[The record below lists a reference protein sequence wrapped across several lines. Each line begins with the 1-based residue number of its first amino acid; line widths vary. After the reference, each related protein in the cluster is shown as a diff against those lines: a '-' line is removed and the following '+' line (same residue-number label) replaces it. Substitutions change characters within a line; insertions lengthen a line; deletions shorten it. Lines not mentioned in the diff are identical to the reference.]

1 MRQLERK
8 KVHKEEEESV
18 FVTMTDM
25 TISFLLIIMI
35 LLAFF
40 ATQINENETISL
52 KEYDRVSNERDDLR
66 LENYYLYSLLSS
78 LRTRLFRLQKENEE
92 LKKKIEALMLNPL
105 DDYLSQAIKLRK
117 SILNQLRDGLLKE
130 FPNLQVVI
138 SPEQDALRFQGDGL
152 FEKGSSKLDNNTMEI
167 VTTMGRLLDEVLV
180 CYTLGKRAI
189 PGPDCKSGNALIETV
204 QIEGH
209 TDSDGTDVIN
219 LTLSTE
225 RANETLVVMLNQNH
239 SLLEH
244 KNLRGQPVMAVAGYG
259 KMRPIASN
267 ATPIGKAA
275 NRRIDV
281 RIIMYAPSTVEEV
294 KEISRQLDALRTT
307 AVENETFRGG

>member
-8 KVHKEEEESV
+8 KVQKEEEESV

-40 ATQINENETISL
+40 ATQINENETVSL
-52 KEYDRVSNERDDLR
+52 NEYERVSNEREDLR

-78 LRTRLFRLQKENEE
+78 LRIRLFRLQKENEE
-92 LKKKIEALMLNPL
+92 LKEKIEDLMFNPL

-138 SPEQDALRFQGDGL
+138 SPEQDALRFQGEGL
-152 FEKGSSKLDNNTMEI
+152 FSKGSSKLDNNTREI

-189 PGPDCKSGNALIETV
+189 RKPDCKSGNALIETV

-209 TDSDGTDVIN
+209 TDSDGSDSYN
-219 LTLSTE
+219 LNLSTD
-225 RANETLVVMLNQNH
+225 RAKAT
-239 SLLEH
+239 LLEMLKEEPKILSH
-244 KNLRGQPVMAVAGYG
+244 KNLRGQPVMAVSAYG
-259 KMRPIASN
+259 EMRPIATN
-267 ATPIGKAA
+267 TTKKGKAA

-294 KEISRQLDALRTT
+294 EKISRQLDTLRTT